1 MKYFVDFEAT
11 QFSNEIIEIGCVR
24 EDGAEFK
31 SYVQAKRKLTDFI
44 INLTGITQDMVDNA
58 PTSDEVFSSF
68 YQWLK
73 GDTNIEFYCYGN
85 SDIDFVRKNLSKSTN
100 FEAQAALSMI
110 GMALNDYATSVKK
123 HFGLIKPIGL
133 VKVLAHYRGV
143 ESIEQNH
150 DALED
155 AKYLKEVFEYINAE
169 GEIEECPFPEY
180 QKPKSVK
187 KPVLPKVTPPVT
199 PHIARMRK
207 NTIVETYATM
217 DEAVAFIYSE
227 LAKNNKAQLDEIKP
241 ENIAK
246 RIRRASGQKQP
257 YMTWKFKICGGTT
270 EVNQLSE
277 NFVAP
282 INQVVEPVVEV
293 NDDKGENE

>member
-44 INLTGITQDMVDNA
+44 INLTGITQDMVDSA

-180 QKPKSVK
+180 QKPKKVS
-187 KPVLPKVTPPVT
+187 KPIQPKVEAPNT

-217 DEAVAFIYSE
+217 DEAVAWVYSE
-227 LAKNNKAQLDEIKP
+227 VAKNNKAQLIEMKP
-241 ENIAK
+241 ENVAK
-246 RIRRASGQKQP
+246 RIRRASSQKQP
-257 YMTWKFKICGGTT
+257 YMSWKFKIYGGTPET
-270 EVNQLSE
+270 NNLSE
-277 NFVAP
+277 NFKVPAISEP
-282 INQVVEPVVEV
+282 IVVKEENVE
-293 NDDKGENE
+293 GENE

>member
-11 QFSNEIIEIGCVR
+11 QFSNEIIEIGCIR
-24 EDGAEFK
+24 EDGQEFK
-31 SYVQAKRKLTDFI
+31 SYVQAKKKLTPFI
-44 INLTGITQDMVDNA
+44 INLTGITQEMVDSA

-85 SDIDFVRKNLSKSTN
+85 SDIDFVRKNLSKSEN

-110 GMALNDYATSVKK
+110 GMALNDYATHVKK

-155 AKYLKEVFEYINAE
+155 AKYLMEVFNYITAE

-180 QKPKSVK
+180 QKPKKVA
-187 KPVLPKVTPPVT
+187 KPLQPKVEVPAGD
-199 PHIARMRK
+199 HIAVIRK
-207 NTIVETYATM
+207 NQVVAAYATM
-217 DEAVAFIYSE
+217 DEAVGFIYE
-227 LAKNNKAQLDEIKP
+227 LTAKSNPGQIAEMKP

-246 RIRRASGQKQP
+246 RIRRASSQKQS
-257 YMTWKFKICGGTT
+257 YMSWKFKIHGTST
-270 EVNQLSE
+270 EVVNLSD
-277 NFVAP
+277 NFKIPVP
-282 INQVVEPVVEV
+282 KTEEPVVEENV
-293 NDDKGENE
+293 KGDNE

>member
-24 EDGAEFK
+24 EDGQEFK
-31 SYVQAKRKLTDFI
+31 SYVNAKKKLTPFI
-44 INLTGITQDMVDNA
+44 INLTGITQETVDNA
-58 PTSDEVFSSF
+58 PSSDEVFKSF

-85 SDIDFVRKNLSKSTN
+85 SDIDFVRKNLRMSAD

-110 GMALNDYATSVKK
+110 GMALNDYAAEIKR

-155 AKYLKEVFEYINAE
+155 AKFLKEVYEYVVAE
-169 GEIEECPFPEY
+169 GEPAECPFPEY
-180 QKPKSVK
+180 QKKVVK
-187 KPVLPKVTPPVT
+187 KPVEPKIEVPKGVPY
-199 PHIARMRK
+199 INRIRK
-207 NTIVETYATM
+207 NKVVEVYYSM
-217 DEAVAFIYSE
+217 DEAVQWVI
-227 LAKNNKAQLDEIKP
+227 AQADPNQIAEMKP

-246 RIRRASGQKQP
+246 RIRRASGQNQP
-257 YMTWKFKICGGTT
+257 YIQWKWKIHGDCSK
-270 EVNQLSE
+270 LSE
-277 NFVAP
+277 GFTYTAPVAAETP
-282 INQVVEPVVEV
+282 ATDEV
-293 NDDKGENE
+293 KGDNE

>member
-24 EDGAEFK
+24 EDGQEFK

-143 ESIEQNH
+143 ESIEQSH

-155 AKYLKEVFEYINAE
+155 AKFLKEVFEYINAE

-180 QKPKSVK
+180 QKPKTVK
-187 KPVLPKVTPPVT
+187 KPVQPKVEAPTT

-207 NTIVETYATM
+207 NTIVEVYETM
-217 DEAVAFIYSE
+217 DACVNWIYEEVS
-227 LAKNNKAQLDEIKP
+227 KTNKAQLTEMKP
-241 ENIAK
+241 ENVAK
-246 RIRRASGQKQP
+246 RIRRASSQKQP
-257 YMTWKFKICGGTT
+257 YMSWKFKIYGGDK
-270 EVNQLSE
+270 EVSYLSDNFTVPTFAEEIVVKEE
-277 NFVAP
+277 N
-282 INQVVEPVVEV
+282 VE
-293 NDDKGENE
+293 GENE

>member
-24 EDGAEFK
+24 EDGQEFK
-31 SYVQAKRKLTDFI
+31 SYVQAQRKLTPFI

-58 PTSDEVFSSF
+58 PTSDEVFSAF

-110 GMALNDYATSVKK
+110 GMALNDYANSVKK

-155 AKYLKEVFEYINAE
+155 AKFLMEVFNCINEE

-180 QKPKSVK
+180 QKPKVVK
-187 KPVLPKVTPPVT
+187 KPVQPKVEVPTT
-199 PHIARMRK
+199 PHIARIRK
-207 NTIVETYATM
+207 NTIVDTYATM
-217 DEAVAFIYSE
+217 DEAVAFIYE
-227 LAKNNKAQLDEIKP
+227 EVAKTNKGQLAEMKP
-241 ENIAK
+241 ENVAK
-246 RIRRASGQKQP
+246 RIRRASSQKQP
-257 YMTWKFKICGGTT
+257 YMSWKFKIHGTDK
-270 EVNQLSE
+270 EVVNLSD
-277 NFVAP
+277 NFQIPTIKAEEP
-282 INQVVEPVVEV
+282 IVEG
-293 NDDKGENE
+293 DNE

>member
-31 SYVQAKRKLTDFI
+31 SYVNAKRKLTDFI
-44 INLTGITQDMVDNA
+44 KNLTGISQETIDAA
-58 PTSDEVFSSF
+58 PSSDEVFRNF

-85 SDIDFVRKNLSKSTN
+85 SDIDFVKKNLSKTTD

-110 GMALNDYATSVKK
+110 GMALNDYAVEVKR
-123 HFGLIKPIGL
+123 HFGIIKAIGL

-155 AKYLKEVFEYINAE
+155 AKFLKEVYDCIQAE
-169 GEIEECPFPEY
+169 GEIEECPFPDY
-180 QKPKSVK
+180 QKKVVK
-187 KPVLPKVTPPVT
+187 KPIQPKVEVPKGVPY
-199 PHIARMRK
+199 IARIRK
-207 NTIVETYATM
+207 NQVVETYATM
-217 DEAVAFIYSE
+217 DEAVTWIINQASE
-227 LAKNNKAQLDEIKP
+227 NQRGEMKP
-241 ENIAK
+241 ENVAK
-246 RIRRASGQKQP
+246 RVRRASGQNQP
-257 YMTWKFKICGGTT
+257 YISWKWKIHGDCSKLSKGYVYTAPVAAEPATEDTT
-270 EVNQLSE
+270 V
-277 NFVAP
+277 
-282 INQVVEPVVEV
+282 VVEG
-293 NDDKGENE
+293 DNE

>member
-44 INLTGITQDMVDNA
+44 KNLTGITQEMVDNA

-85 SDIDFVRKNLSKSTN
+85 SDIDFVRKNLSKSEN

-123 HFGLIKPIGL
+123 QLGLIKPIGFE
-133 VKVLAHYRGV
+133 KVLAHYRGV

-155 AKYLKEVFEYINAE
+155 AKFLKEVFEFINAE

-180 QKPKSVK
+180 QKPKKVA
-187 KPVLPKVTPPVT
+187 KPIQPKVEVPST
-199 PHIARMRK
+199 PHIARIRK
-207 NTIVETYATM
+207 NTIVDTYATM

-257 YMTWKFKICGGTT
+257 YMTWKFKIHGCAN
-270 EVNQLSE
+270 EVLNLSE

-282 INQVVEPVVEV
+282 TRPVEEPVVEENV
-293 NDDKGENE
+293 DKGENE

>member
-24 EDGAEFK
+24 EDGQEFK

-85 SDIDFVRKNLSKSTN
+85 SDIDFVRKNLSKSEN

-110 GMALNDYATSVKK
+110 GMALNDYATHVKR

-143 ESIEQNH
+143 ESIEQSH

-155 AKYLKEVFEYINAE
+155 AKFLMEVFNYITEE

-180 QKPKSVK
+180 QRSKKVAKP
-187 KPVLPKVTPPVT
+187 LQPKVEIPKGD
-199 PHIARMRK
+199 HIARIRK
-207 NTIVETYATM
+207 NQVVATYATM
-217 DEAVAFIYSE
+217 DEAVAFIYAEMAQANHKQISE
-227 LAKNNKAQLDEIKP
+227 VKP

-246 RIRRASGQKQP
+246 RIRRASTQKQP
-257 YMTWKFKICGGTT
+257 YMSWKFKVHGNST
-270 EVNQLSE
+270 EVVNLSD
-277 NFVAP
+277 NFIVPTFNA
-282 INQVVEPVVEV
+282 EPVVKE
-293 NDDKGENE
+293 NMEGENE

>member
-31 SYVQAKRKLTDFI
+31 SYVNAKRKLTDFI
-44 INLTGITQDMVDNA
+44 KNLTGISQETIDAA
-58 PTSDEVFSSF
+58 PSSDEVFRNF

-85 SDIDFVRKNLSKSTN
+85 SDIDFVKKNLSKTTD

-110 GMALNDYATSVKK
+110 GMALNDYAVEVKR
-123 HFGLIKPIGL
+123 HFGIIKAIGL

-155 AKYLKEVFEYINAE
+155 AKFLKEVYECIQAE
-169 GEIEECPFPEY
+169 GEIEECPFPDY
-180 QKPKSVK
+180 QKKVVK
-187 KPVLPKVTPPVT
+187 KPIQPKVEVPKRVPY
-199 PHIARMRK
+199 IARIRK
-207 NTIVETYATM
+207 NQVVETYATM
-217 DEAVAFIYSE
+217 DEAVTWVINQSSE
-227 LAKNNKAQLDEIKP
+227 NQRGEMKP
-241 ENIAK
+241 ENVAK
-246 RIRRASGQKQP
+246 RVRRASGQNQP
-257 YMTWKFKICGGTT
+257 YISWKWKIHGDCS
-270 EVNQLSE
+270 QLSE
-277 NFVAP
+277 GYVYTAPVAAEP
-282 INQVVEPVVEV
+282 ATEETIIVVEG
-293 NDDKGENE
+293 DNE

>member
-11 QFSNEIIEIGCVR
+11 QFSNEIIEIGCIR
-24 EDGAEFK
+24 EDGQEFK
-31 SYVQAKRKLTDFI
+31 SYVNAKKKLTDFI
-44 INLTGITQDMVDNA
+44 IKLTGIAQETIDNA
-58 PTSDEVFSSF
+58 PSSDEVFSNF

-110 GMALNDYATSVKK
+110 GMALNDYAVEVKR

-143 ESIEQNH
+143 ESIEQSH

-155 AKYLKEVFEYINAE
+155 AEFLKEVFEYISAE
-169 GEIEECPFPEY
+169 GEVEECPFPDY
-180 QKPKSVK
+180 QKKVVK
-187 KPVLPKVTPPVT
+187 KPVQPKIEAPKGVPY
-199 PHIARMRK
+199 IARIRK
-207 NTIVETYATM
+207 NQIVETYATM
-217 DEAVAFIYSE
+217 DEAVTWIISQAAE
-227 LAKNNKAQLDEIKP
+227 NQRTEMKP

-246 RIRRASGQKQP
+246 RVRRASGQNQP
-257 YMTWKFKICGGTT
+257 YIQWKWKIHGDC
-270 EVNQLSE
+270 NQLSE
-277 NFVAP
+277 GYVYTAPVAADK
-282 INQVVEPVVEV
+282 EATVEV
-293 NDDKGENE
+293 KGDNE

>member
-31 SYVQAKRKLTDFI
+31 SYVNAKRKLTDFI
-44 INLTGITQDMVDNA
+44 KNLTGISQETIDAA
-58 PTSDEVFSSF
+58 PSSDEVFRNF

-85 SDIDFVRKNLSKSTN
+85 SDIDFVKKNLSKTTD

-110 GMALNDYATSVKK
+110 GMALNDYAVEVKR
-123 HFGLIKPIGL
+123 HFGIIKAIGL

-155 AKYLKEVFEYINAE
+155 AKFLKEVYDYIQAE
-169 GEIEECPFPEY
+169 GEIEECPFPDY
-180 QKPKSVK
+180 QKKVVK
-187 KPVLPKVTPPVT
+187 KPIQPKVEVPKGVPY
-199 PHIARMRK
+199 IARIRK
-207 NTIVETYATM
+207 NQVVETYATM
-217 DEAVAFIYSE
+217 DEAVTWVINQASE
-227 LAKNNKAQLDEIKP
+227 NQRGEMKP
-241 ENIAK
+241 ENVAK
-246 RIRRASGQKQP
+246 RVRRASGQNQP
-257 YMTWKFKICGGTT
+257 YISWKWKIHGDCS
-270 EVNQLSE
+270 QLSE
-277 NFVAP
+277 DYVYTAPVAAEP
-282 INQVVEPVVEV
+282 ATEDTTVVVEG
-293 NDDKGENE
+293 DNE

>member
-31 SYVQAKRKLTDFI
+31 SYVNAKRKLTDFI
-44 INLTGITQDMVDNA
+44 KNLTGISQETIDAA
-58 PTSDEVFSSF
+58 PSSDEVFRNF

-85 SDIDFVRKNLSKSTN
+85 SDIDFVKKNLSKTTD

-110 GMALNDYATSVKK
+110 GMALNDYAVEVKR
-123 HFGLIKPIGL
+123 HFGIIKAIGL

-155 AKYLKEVFEYINAE
+155 AKFLKEVYECIQAE
-169 GEIEECPFPEY
+169 GEIEECPFPDY
-180 QKPKSVK
+180 QKKVVK
-187 KPVLPKVTPPVT
+187 KPIQPKVEIPKGVPY
-199 PHIARMRK
+199 IARIRK
-207 NTIVETYATM
+207 SQVVETYATM
-217 DEAVAFIYSE
+217 DEAVTWIINQASE
-227 LAKNNKAQLDEIKP
+227 NQRDEMKP
-241 ENIAK
+241 ENVAK
-246 RIRRASGQKQP
+246 RVRRASGQNQP
-257 YMTWKFKICGGTT
+257 YISWKWKIHGDCS
-270 EVNQLSE
+270 QLSKGYIYTAP
-277 NFVAP
+277 VAAEP
-282 INQVVEPVVEV
+282 ATEDVVVVE
-293 NDDKGENE
+293 GE